1 MKRMSSIIVGSL
13 VAVLIAGGAFAVKLH
28 AQNGLGVVFSV
39 PFAFT
44 ADGRDIAA
52 GTYELNL
59 ASNKFMMSIR
69 NVETGDMQVFT
80 VHPEEQRAI
89 DSHGR
94 LVFHSCGGHM
104 DLTEFHVPGT
114 NLFSETIPPRRLQN
128 MEAKACHAPDSVTM
142 ASR

>member
-13 VAVLIAGGAFAVKLH
+13 VAVLAAGGTFAAKVH
-28 AQNGLGVVFSV
+28 AQNGPGVVFSV
-39 PFAFT
+39 PFAFN
-44 ADGRDIAA
+44 ADGRNIAA

-59 ASNKFMMSIR
+59 VSNKFMMSIR
-69 NVETGDMQVFT
+69 NVETGDTQVFT

-94 LVFHSCGGHM
+94 LIFHSCGGHT

-114 NLFSETIPPRRLQN
+114 NLFSEMIPPRQRKN
-128 MEAKACHAPDSVTM
+128 MEAKVCATPDFVTL
-142 ASR
+142 AAR

>member
-13 VAVLIAGGAFAVKLH
+13 VAVLIVGGTFAAKLH
-28 AQNGLGVVFSV
+28 AQSGPGVVFSV

-44 ADGRDIAA
+44 ADGRNIAA

-59 ASNKFMMSIR
+59 VANKFMMSIR
-69 NVETGDMQVFT
+69 NVETGDMQVFS

-89 DSHGR
+89 ESKAR
-94 LVFHSCGGHM
+94 LIFHNCGGHM

-114 NLFSETIPPRRLQN
+114 NLFSETMPPRGLKN
-128 MEAKACHAPDSVTM
+128 LEAKVCPATDFVTL

>member
-1 MKRMSSIIVGSL
+1 MKRMRSIIVGSL
-13 VAVLIAGGAFAVKLH
+13 VAVLIAGGTFTSKLH
-28 AQNGLGVVFSV
+28 AQNDPGVVFSV

-44 ADGRDIAA
+44 ADGRNIAA

-59 ASNKFMMSIR
+59 VSNKFMMSIR
-69 NVETGDMQVFT
+69 NMETGDMQVFT

-94 LVFHSCGGHM
+94 LIFHSCGGHM

-114 NLFSETIPPRRLQN
+114 NLFSETIPPRQQKN
-128 MEAKACHAPDSVTM
+128 MEAKACPAPDFVTL